1 MSAVMPSQ
9 YEGEFN
15 PTTDG
20 VEIVPKTV
28 CCVADTRHVIS
39 CQEKPGSSHKIQ
51 SSTRHHHHSHHL
63 ANNSSLPQQHATTIQ
78 QQQHVNY
85 ILIATTF

>member
-20 VEIVPKTV
+20 VEIVPKIWVGTV
-28 CCVADTRHVIS
+28 VELGTKVMRRFPKIAQSRRRPLLGPS
-39 CQEKPGSSHKIQ
+39 PG
-51 SSTRHHHHSHHL
+51 
-63 ANNSSLPQQHATTIQ
+63 
-78 QQQHVNY
+78 
-85 ILIATTF
+85 